1 MMTGLSIRMGLLA
14 IALISSSSG
23 VSDDKLSSL
32 KVASPR
38 RMRSIADTPNKFNV
52 CLISVSVGGASKY
65 LTCVSST
72 PRSSSKANAV
82 RDFEQRGLCQTVIV
96 VMCCPW

>member
-32 KVASPR
+32 NVASLC

-52 CLISVSVGGASKY
+52 RLISVSVGGVSKY
-65 LTCVSST
+65 LTCLGST
-72 PRSSSKANAV
+72 PRSSSNAKGV
-82 RDFEQRGLCQTVIV
+82 RDCDCRHVLSLVARESG
-96 VMCCPW
+96 